1 MATKNNIFA
10 KRHPAFLVLLS
21 FLTLILIGS
30 LLLSLPGSTVSGNIS
45 YIDALFTAA
54 SAVCVTGLIVVDTGS
69 FFTPQGQIII
79 LFLIQLGGIGVM
91 TVSVAMFR
99 FLRKSI
105 SFRQRK
111 VMQELFSHTPR
122 EDIYSLVVSVVIFTL
137 AIEAVGAFL
146 LTIHWINY
154 YPFKEAVFIAV
165 FHAISAF
172 CNAGFSLFS
181 DSMSAYQS
189 SVLLNTTVGMLII
202 FGGLGFPVLYELL
215 NLFRTKSRQN
225 RLSIQAKTVFVTS
238 FVLII
243 SGALLFGLLEYRN
256 SAADHSPGSI
266 ILTSLFQSI
275 TARTAGF
282 NTVDI
287 SGIKDVTAALMLFLM
302 FIGASP
308 GSCGGGV
315 KTTTLAILAASSLG
329 RVKGRKRVNLYK
341 RSIPED
347 TVSRALILIVLS
359 LSIIS
364 AVFFLTLITS
374 DGVEADVIARRGAFL
389 PYLFETVSAFG
400 TVGLSM
406 GITPLLNMWG
416 KIWII
421 ITMIIGR
428 VGVLTFSY
436 ILTGTAP
443 TSGIE
448 YSQENIMIG

>member
-1 MATKNNIFA
+1 
-10 KRHPAFLVLLS
+10 
-21 FLTLILIGS
+21 
-30 LLLSLPGSTVSGNIS
+30 
-45 YIDALFTAA
+45 
-54 SAVCVTGLIVVDTGS
+54 
-69 FFTPQGQIII
+69 
-79 LFLIQLGGIGVM
+79 
-91 TVSVAMFR
+91 
-99 FLRKSI
+99 
-105 SFRQRK
+105 
-111 VMQELFSHTPR
+111 
-122 EDIYSLVVSVVIFTL
+122 
-137 AIEAVGAFL
+137 
-146 LTIHWINY
+146 
-154 YPFKEAVFIAV
+154 
-165 FHAISAF
+165 
-172 CNAGFSLFS
+172 
-181 DSMSAYQS
+181 
-189 SVLLNTTVGMLII
+189 
-202 FGGLGFPVLYELL
+202 
-215 NLFRTKSRQN
+215 
-225 RLSIQAKTVFVTS
+225 
-238 FVLII
+238 
-243 SGALLFGLLEYRN
+243 
-256 SAADHSPGSI
+256 
-266 ILTSLFQSI
+266 
-275 TARTAGF
+275 
-282 NTVDI
+282 
-287 SGIKDVTAALMLFLM
+287 M